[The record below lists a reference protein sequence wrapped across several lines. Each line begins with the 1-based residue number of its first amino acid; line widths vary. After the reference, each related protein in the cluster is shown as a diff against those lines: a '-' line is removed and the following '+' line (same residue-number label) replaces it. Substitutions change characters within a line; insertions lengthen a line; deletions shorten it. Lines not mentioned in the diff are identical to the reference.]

1 VAGFGAGPDLT
12 SRAAAGILTI
22 VNNLSDTSRFR
33 RSEDFV
39 ARNIAGETVLVP
51 IRQRLGDLE
60 SIYTLNEVATF
71 IWERL
76 AEPSTVGQLAAA
88 LDEAFDGRPAE
99 VRRDVEEFLGQLLA
113 LQAVKPVAFP
123 PDASDPTLPR

>member
-12 SRAAAGILTI
+12 SRAAAGILMI
-22 VNNLSDTSRFR
+22 VNTLSDTSPFR

-76 AEPSTVGQLAAA
+76 AEPSTVGQIAAA
-88 LDEAFDGRPAE
+88 LGEAFRGEPAE